1 MIKIL
6 LFCGNNPKNK
16 SITIMKKITISLV
29 MLVVSAA
36 NLNAQVADNVDVK
49 YRRSSI
55 YTLMIHEPTRPYA
68 EVIKNSFE
76 KGPIPEKFN
85 DHNLGTRII
94 PATDAKDESAN
105 ITAFLEAN
113 NVAKEVVA
121 KWFGRSAKGG
131 FNMDM
136 IKQRGSYDA
145 SVLDITKAKASKRG
159 LDMLADAGEELI
171 KNTFILV
178 NDFKYVSKEEVAK
191 KASGWLNALG
201 TIGDYAGISNA
212 STFTTAASAG
222 VTVAGKGYVV
232 KTTAHL
238 YRLDWNDEVAATFYN
253 DFWTE
258 DGNLS
263 PEKVKAFNES
273 KIFKMTYIGSDVSWA
288 DVQSSIFTSKTE
300 EQLIEKS
307 TVKAVDAVIVKLQK
321 NHDEFKTKT
330 PLFTGEPITAKIGLK
345 EGLTNKSVFTVLEQ
359 RMKEDGKTEYV
370 EVGTIK
376 VDPKF
381 PIWDNRYGAS
391 EENPTQTAD
400 RTYFKK
406 SSGKAF
412 FPGMLIVQKKGK

>member
-1 MIKIL
+1 
-6 LFCGNNPKNK
+6 
-16 SITIMKKITISLV
+16 MKKTILSLA
-29 MLVVSAA
+29 MLVVSASSI
-36 NLNAQVADNVDVK
+36 NAQVADNLDVK
-49 YRRSSI
+49 YRRSSL
-55 YTLMIHEPTRPYA
+55 YTLMIHEPSRPYA

-85 DHNLGTRII
+85 DHTLGSRVI

-105 ITAFLEAN
+105 ITAFLESN
-113 NVAKEVVA
+113 NVARDIVA
-121 KWFGRSAKGG
+121 KWFNRSAKGG
-131 FNMDM
+131 FNMDL

-171 KNTFILV
+171 KNTFVLV

-191 KASGWLNALG
+191 KASGLLSALG
-201 TIGDYAGISNA
+201 TIGDYAGVSNA
-212 STFTTAASAG
+212 STITTAASAG

-238 YRLDWNDEVAATFYN
+238 YRLDWNEEVASIFYN
-253 DFWTE
+253 DYWTE
-258 DGNLS
+258 DGKIS

-273 KIFKMTYIGSDVSWA
+273 KIFKLIYIGSDVSWA
-288 DVQSSIFTSKTE
+288 DVQSSVFTNKTE

-321 NHDEFKTKT
+321 NYDEFKTKT

-345 EGLTNKSVFTVLEQ
+345 EGLTNKSVFNVLEQ

-370 EVGTIK
+370 VVGTIK
-376 VDPKF
+376 VDSKY
-381 PIWDNRYGAS
+381 PIWDNRYDAN
-391 EENPTQTAD
+391 EENPNQTAD

-406 SSGKAF
+406 SSGKEF

>member
-1 MIKIL
+1 
-6 LFCGNNPKNK
+6 
-16 SITIMKKITISLV
+16 MKKINLLLV
-29 MLVVSAA
+29 MLVGTAFTVT
-36 NLNAQVADNVDVK
+36 AQVADLEVK
-49 YRRSSI
+49 YRRSSL
-55 YTLMIHEPTRPYA
+55 YTMMIHEPSRPYA

-85 DHNLGTRII
+85 DHNLGVRVIQ
-94 PATDAKDESAN
+94 ATDAKDESEN
-105 ITAFLEAN
+105 ITSYLN
-113 NVAKEVVA
+113 TNDVAKEMVA
-121 KWFGRSAKGG
+121 KWFNRSAKGG
-131 FNMDM
+131 FNMDL
-136 IKQRGSYDA
+136 IKKRGSYDA

-191 KASGWLNALG
+191 KASGLLSSLG
-201 TIGDYAGISNA
+201 SMASYAGVPAADKIN
-212 STFTTAASAG
+212 TVTTLTAAG

-238 YRLDWNDEVAATFYN
+238 YRLDWNEEVANIFYN
-253 DFWTE
+253 DYWTE
-258 DGNLS
+258 DGKIS

-273 KIFKMTYIGSDVSWA
+273 KIFKLIYIGSDVSWA
-288 DVQSSIFTSKTE
+288 DVQSSVFTNKTE

-307 TVKAVDAVIVKLQK
+307 TVKAVDAVIVKLQNK
-321 NHDEFKTKT
+321 HDEFKTKT

-345 EGLTNKSVFTVLEQ
+345 EGLTNKSVFNVLEQ

-370 EVGTIK
+370 VVGTIK
-376 VDPKF
+376 VDSKY
-381 PIWDNRYGAS
+381 PIWDNRYDAN
-391 EENPTQTAD
+391 EENPNQTAD

-406 SSGKAF
+406 SSGKEF

>member
-1 MIKIL
+1 
-6 LFCGNNPKNK
+6 
-16 SITIMKKITISLV
+16 MKKITLLLV
-29 MLVVSAA
+29 MLVGTAFTVT
-36 NLNAQVADNVDVK
+36 AQVADLEVK
-49 YRRSSI
+49 YRRSSL
-55 YTLMIHEPTRPYA
+55 YTMMIHEPSRPYA

-85 DHNLGTRII
+85 DHNLGVRVIQ
-94 PATDAKDESAN
+94 ATDAKDESEN
-105 ITAFLEAN
+105 ITSYLN
-113 NVAKEVVA
+113 TNDVAKEMVA
-121 KWFGRSAKGG
+121 KWFNRSAKGG
-131 FNMDM
+131 FNMDL
-136 IKQRGSYDA
+136 IKKRGSYDA

-191 KASGWLNALG
+191 KASGLLSSLG
-201 TIGDYAGISNA
+201 SMASYAGVPAADKIN
-212 STFTTAASAG
+212 TVTTLTAAG

-238 YRLDWNDEVAATFYN
+238 YRLDWNEEVANIFYN
-253 DFWTE
+253 DYWTE
-258 DGNLS
+258 DGKIS

-273 KIFKMTYIGSDVSWA
+273 KIFKLIYIGSDVSWA
-288 DVQSSIFTSKTE
+288 DVQSSVFTNKTE

-321 NHDEFKTKT
+321 KHDEFKTKT

-345 EGLTNKSVFTVLEQ
+345 EGLTNKSVFNVLEQ

-370 EVGTIK
+370 VVGTIK
-376 VDPKF
+376 VDSKY
-381 PIWDNRYGAS
+381 PIWDNRYDAN
-391 EENPTQTAD
+391 EENPNQTAD

-406 SSGKAF
+406 SSGKEF

>member
-1 MIKIL
+1 
-6 LFCGNNPKNK
+6 
-16 SITIMKKITISLV
+16 MKKITLLLV
-29 MLVVSAA
+29 MLAGTTFTVT
-36 NLNAQVADNVDVK
+36 AQVADLEVK
-49 YRRSSI
+49 YRRSSL
-55 YTLMIHEPTRPYA
+55 YTMMIHEPSRPYA

-76 KGPIPEKFN
+76 KGPIPDKFN
-85 DHNLGTRII
+85 DHNLGVRVIQ
-94 PATDAKDESAN
+94 ATDAKDESEN
-105 ITAFLEAN
+105 ITSYLN
-113 NVAKEVVA
+113 TNDVAKEMVA
-121 KWFGRSAKGG
+121 KWFNRSAQGG
-131 FNMDM
+131 FNMDL
-136 IKQRGSYDA
+136 IKKRGSYDA

-191 KASGWLNALG
+191 KTSGLLSSLGSMAS
-201 TIGDYAGISNA
+201 YAGVPAADKIN
-212 STFTTAASAG
+212 TVTTLTAAG

-238 YRLDWNDEVAATFYN
+238 YRLDWNEEVASIFYN
-253 DFWTE
+253 DYWTE
-258 DGNLS
+258 DGKIS

-273 KIFKMTYIGSDVSWA
+273 KIFKLIYIGSDVSWA
-288 DVQSSIFTSKTE
+288 DVQSSVFTNKTE

-321 NHDEFKTKT
+321 NYDEFKTKT

-345 EGLTNKSVFTVLEQ
+345 EGLTNKSVFNVLEQ

-370 EVGTIK
+370 VVGTIK
-376 VDPKF
+376 VDSKY
-381 PIWDNRYGAS
+381 PIWDNRYDAN
-391 EENPTQTAD
+391 EENPNQTAD

-406 SSGKAF
+406 SSGKEF

>member
-1 MIKIL
+1 
-6 LFCGNNPKNK
+6 
-16 SITIMKKITISLV
+16 MKKTILTLAVLTLSV
-29 MLVVSAA
+29 A
-36 NLNAQVADNVDVK
+36 NMNAQVADNSDVK
-49 YRRSSI
+49 YRRSSL

-68 EVIKNSFE
+68 EVIRASFE

-94 PATDAKDESAN
+94 PATAAKDESAN
-105 ITAFLEAN
+105 IATFLEDN

-121 KWFGRSAKGG
+121 KWFNRSAKGG
-131 FNMDM
+131 FNMDV
-136 IKQRGSYDA
+136 IKTRGSYDA
-145 SVLDITKAKASKRG
+145 SMLDITKAKASKRG
-159 LDMLADAGEELI
+159 LEMLADAGEELI

-191 KASGWLNALG
+191 KASGWLSALG

-212 STFTTAASAG
+212 STIATAASAG

-253 DFWTE
+253 NYWTE
-258 DGNLS
+258 DGS
-263 PEKVKAFNES
+263 ISADKVKAFNES
-273 KIFKMTYIGSDVSWA
+273 KIFKMVYIGSDVSWA
-288 DVQSSIFTSKTE
+288 DVQSSIFTNKTE

-330 PLFTGEPITAKIGLK
+330 PLFTGEPISAKIGLK
-345 EGLTNKSVFTVLEQ
+345 EGLTNKSVFNVLEQ

-370 EVGTIK
+370 VVGTIK
-376 VDPKF
+376 VDPKQ
-381 PIWDNRYGAS
+381 PIWDNRYGAD
-391 EENPTQTAD
+391 EENPNQTTD

-406 SSGKAF
+406 SSGKEF

>member
-1 MIKIL
+1 
-6 LFCGNNPKNK
+6 
-16 SITIMKKITISLV
+16 MKKINLLLV
-29 MLVVSAA
+29 MLVGTAFTVT
-36 NLNAQVADNVDVK
+36 AQVADLEVK
-49 YRRSSI
+49 YRRSSL
-55 YTLMIHEPTRPYA
+55 YTMMIHEPSRPYA

-85 DHNLGTRII
+85 DHNLGVRVIQ
-94 PATDAKDESAN
+94 ATDAKDESEN
-105 ITAFLEAN
+105 ITSYLN
-113 NVAKEVVA
+113 TNDVAKEMVA
-121 KWFGRSAKGG
+121 KWFNRSAKGG
-131 FNMDM
+131 FNMDL
-136 IKQRGSYDA
+136 IKKRGSYDA

-191 KASGWLNALG
+191 KASGLLSSLG
-201 TIGDYAGISNA
+201 SMASYAGVPAADKIN
-212 STFTTAASAG
+212 TVTTLTAAG

-238 YRLDWNDEVAATFYN
+238 YRLDWNEEVANIFYN
-253 DFWTE
+253 DYWTE
-258 DGNLS
+258 DGKIS

-273 KIFKMTYIGSDVSWA
+273 KIFKLIYIGSDVSWA
-288 DVQSSIFTSKTE
+288 DVQSSVFTNKTE

-321 NHDEFKTKT
+321 KHDEFKTKT

-345 EGLTNKSVFTVLEQ
+345 EGLTNKSVFNVLEQ

-370 EVGTIK
+370 VVGTIK
-376 VDPKF
+376 VDSKY
-381 PIWDNRYGAS
+381 PIWDNRYDAN
-391 EENPTQTAD
+391 EENPNQTAD

-406 SSGKAF
+406 SSGKEF

>member
-1 MIKIL
+1 
-6 LFCGNNPKNK
+6 
-16 SITIMKKITISLV
+16 MKKTILSLA
-29 MLVVSAA
+29 MLVVSASSI
-36 NLNAQVADNVDVK
+36 NAQVADNLDVK
-49 YRRSSI
+49 YRRSSL
-55 YTLMIHEPTRPYA
+55 YTLMIHEPSRPYA

-85 DHNLGTRII
+85 DHTLGSRVI

-105 ITAFLEAN
+105 ITAFLESN
-113 NVAKEVVA
+113 NVARDIVA
-121 KWFGRSAKGG
+121 KWFNRSAKGG
-131 FNMDM
+131 FNMDL

-171 KNTFILV
+171 KNTFVLV

-191 KASGWLNALG
+191 KASGLLSALG
-201 TIGDYAGISNA
+201 TIGDYAGVSNA
-212 STFTTAASAG
+212 STITTAASAG

-238 YRLDWNDEVAATFYN
+238 YRLDWNEEVANIFYN
-253 DFWTE
+253 DYWTE
-258 DGNLS
+258 DGKIS

-273 KIFKMTYIGSDVSWA
+273 KIFKLIYIGSDVSWA
-288 DVQSSIFTSKTE
+288 DVQSSVFTNKTE

-321 NHDEFKTKT
+321 NYDEFKTKT

-345 EGLTNKSVFTVLEQ
+345 EGLTNKSVFNVLEQ

-370 EVGTIK
+370 VVGTIK
-376 VDPKF
+376 VDSKY
-381 PIWDNRYGAS
+381 PIWDNRYDAN
-391 EENPTQTAD
+391 EENPNQTAD

-406 SSGKAF
+406 SSGKEF